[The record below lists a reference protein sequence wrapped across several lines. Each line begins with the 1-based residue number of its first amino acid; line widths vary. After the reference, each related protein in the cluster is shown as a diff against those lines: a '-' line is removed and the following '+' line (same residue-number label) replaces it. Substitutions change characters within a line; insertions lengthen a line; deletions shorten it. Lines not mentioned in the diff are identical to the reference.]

1 MDSLLRK
8 YIDIIEAAAPAA
20 APTAAQQLVAKAG
33 LPDPNASPEQM
44 VANMQKAMPTPQEM
58 MAQQQARMQANKA
71 KTAAATVPGTLKAG
85 DGSAVVD
92 GSGAP
97 VQAGTQPAPAA
108 VAAPAA
114 PEVPAAPAVPAAPEV
129 PAVAAPAS
137 TAADQDD
144 ADMGAAM
151 TANTQAANGVNA
163 QGQNVTM
170 PGGINPETGTAT
182 TPTQTATPAP
192 AAAPNYDTMPFGQA
206 FGAARKAGAK
216 DFTWKGKKYAVQM
229 APKQAATPS
238 PAGTVKNAAGGQ
250 TTTNAGG
257 AATSVTRNSRP
268 VVPGSLRAQQ
278 QANQAAQPATESY
291 MKDLN
296 AMRRIAGLK
305 DSGT

>member
-1 MDSLLRK
+1 LL
-8 YIDIIEAAAPAA
+8 
-20 APTAAQQLVAKAG
+20 
-33 LPDPNASPEQM
+33 
-44 VANMQKAMPTPQEM
+44 M

-97 VQAGTQPAPAA
+97 VQAGTQPAPA

-114 PEVPAAPAVPAAPEV
+114 ANTTSAATGVGIPGEEAAADADFLKRRKETNDQ
-129 PAVAAPAS
+129 
-137 TAADQDD
+137 TAAD
-144 ADMGAAM
+144 
-151 TANTQAANGVNA
+151 TQAIAQANAQKVANGVDPA
-163 QGQNVTM
+163 TGQNVTM
-170 PGGINPETGTAT
+170 PNGVNPEDGTVT
-182 TPTQTATPAP
+182 TPPTQTATPAP

-216 DFTWKGKKYAVQM
+216 DFTWKGKKYAVTM

-305 DSGT
+305 DFGI